1 RFEDSEASALKL
13 RIPILVLAWFM
24 ADGVLP
30 AQNQTV
36 VLTTKARLDF
46 EKVDAEPIP
55 AVADT
60 MTCVQSHAAAL
71 PVTRLEE
78 RYLIHYRRGYCE
90 LFGAILTGNSDSFQ
104 AAARDFTEA
113 IADWPKKLPARPPAG
128 LRALIPI
135 ARLEQGRMADS
146 YPELP

>member
-1 RFEDSEASALKL
+1 MSVCNSRFHSIASTVLRSGRRAAPSWRMWSKRYRRRRFEDSEASALKL

-71 PVTRLEE
+71 PVTRLE
-78 RYLIHYRRGYCE
+78 
-90 LFGAILTGNSDSFQ
+90 
-104 AAARDFTEA
+104 
-113 IADWPKKLPARPPAG
+113 
-128 LRALIPI
+128 
-135 ARLEQGRMADS
+135 
-146 YPELP
+146 